1 MLRTYFLIMT
11 MMTHTLCSVFEA
23 KPMDSV
29 IDGESDCVGSLKLV
43 TTDRTHIVRI
53 SESRLNIKNV
63 KQVVVEGSCCGSIY
77 FKKNFRGRSTSW
89 DRAGLIKTSLWRVKS
104 VRLRGCT
111 G

>member
-1 MLRTYFLIMT
+1 
-11 MMTHTLCSVFEA
+11 
-23 KPMDSV
+23 MDSA

-77 FKKNFRGRSTSW
+77 FKKNFRVRSTSW
-89 DRAGLIKTSLWRVKS
+89 DRAGLIKSSLWRVKS
-104 VRLRGCT
+104 VRLRMHWLKERKDENEKKNSKFVRKEREHIS
-111 G
+111 